1 MPCNPDWCDD
11 HDFMVAP
18 NSGWCRM
25 EFAKRGNEGG
35 RVAVE
40 MGLSEAINR
49 MGDLVR
55 KYLDLAGIK
64 KPGSC
69 HLFRHTMATL
79 MLENGCD
86 VRYLQAM
93 LGHSSLSTTEI
104 YTQVSIR
111 KLRDIHTATHPA
123 KPK

>member
-1 MPCNPDWCDD
+1 MPCTPDYCDE

-49 MGDLVR
+49 MGDLVEQL
-55 KYLDLAGIK
+55 LDE
-64 KPGSC
+64 
-69 HLFRHTMATL
+69 R
-79 MLENGCD
+79 
-86 VRYLQAM
+86 QARFQRRRQPEPETPTKRTPSE
-93 LGHSSLSTTEI
+93 GGYQWS
-104 YTQVSIR
+104 R
-111 KLRDIHTATHPA
+111 
-123 KPK
+123 

>member
-1 MPCNPDWCDD
+1 MPCTPDYCDE

-49 MGDLVR
+49 MGDLVEQL
-55 KYLDLAGIK
+55 LDE
-64 KPGSC
+64 
-69 HLFRHTMATL
+69 R
-79 MLENGCD
+79 
-86 VRYLQAM
+86 QARFQRRRQPEPEAPTKRTPNE
-93 LGHSSLSTTEI
+93 GGYQWS
-104 YTQVSIR
+104 R
-111 KLRDIHTATHPA
+111 
-123 KPK
+123 

>member
-40 MGLSEAINR
+40 MGLTDALYRI
-49 MGDLVR
+49 GDLVEELMEDR
-55 KYLDLAGIK
+55 KTRF
-64 KPGSC
+64 KP
-69 HLFRHTMATL
+69 R
-79 MLENGCD
+79 
-86 VRYLQAM
+86 RQA
-93 LGHSSLSTTEI
+93 EPE
-104 YTQVSIR
+104 
-111 KLRDIHTATHPA
+111 AP
-123 KPK
+123 KPKQPKEGGYNWSR

>member
-1 MPCNPDWCDD
+1 MPCTPDYCDE

-49 MGDLVR
+49 MGDLVEELLEDR
-55 KYLDLAGIK
+55 KARF
-64 KPGSC
+64 KP
-69 HLFRHTMATL
+69 R
-79 MLENGCD
+79 
-86 VRYLQAM
+86 RQAEPE
-93 LGHSSLSTTEI
+93 T
-104 YTQVSIR
+104 
-111 KLRDIHTATHPA
+111 P
-123 KPK
+123 KPNQPKEGGYNWSR